1 LKNFQD
7 FNMTQH
13 GGARNGAGRK
23 KGGANAL
30 NDQARKVALA
40 AGESPL
46 EFLLNAMRD
55 TGRDVHTRLDAAK
68 AAAPYVHAK
77 LQNVDMT
84 AKIEKD
90 VTALSDAELLSI
102 AAASSANSSEETEYS
117 GLSH

>member
-1 LKNFQD
+1 
-7 FNMTQH
+7 MSGH
-13 GGARNGAGRK
+13 GGARQGAGRK
-23 KGGANAL
+23 KGASTTMNEA
-30 NDQARKVALA
+30 ARKSALA
-40 AGESPL
+40 SGQSPL

-55 TGRDVHTRLDAAK
+55 NGRDFHTRLDAAK
-68 AAAPYVHAK
+68 AAAPYIHAK
-77 LQNVDMT
+77 LSNVDMT